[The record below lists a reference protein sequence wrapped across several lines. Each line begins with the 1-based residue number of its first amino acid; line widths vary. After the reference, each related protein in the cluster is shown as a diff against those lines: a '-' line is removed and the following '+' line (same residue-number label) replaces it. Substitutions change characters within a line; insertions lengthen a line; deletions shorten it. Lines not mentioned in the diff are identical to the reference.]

1 MDKLAIDEC
10 EAECDD
16 PYKTA
21 DLEEDD
27 LVLNPISVSKRHEAC
42 VLLSKVCVI
51 IFLQGPH

>member
-1 MDKLAIDEC
+1 MSVKQSVMTL
-10 EAECDD
+10 
-16 PYKTA
+16 YKTA

-51 IFLQGPH
+51 ILLQGPH